1 MLRRASRLLAPILS
15 DLEHGRTPTHR
26 AVQRAHAYCRAAWSA
41 DDEAGDD
48 GSSSGEFP
56 IRLADVAFAP
66 PSGAPPTKG
75 PPRVQRTLGRHLHA
89 RERERFMETLVE
101 VGDDHELARGHSV
114 AGHCSGDWLH
124 ARLSDPRE
132 TMRSAEWVVSARLRF
147 GGLQDH
153 VITREIGRA
162 HV

>member
-1 MLRRASRLLAPILS
+1 MATWRVGRVAVFGMLRRASRLLAPILS

-41 DDEAGDD
+41 GDEAGDD

-89 RERERFMETLVE
+89 RERERFMEKLVE
-101 VGDDHELARGHSV
+101 VGGDHELA
-114 AGHCSGDWLH
+114 ALH
-124 ARLSDPRE
+124 GGTRWPGIAPAIGCMRACRTPARLCALPSG
-132 TMRSAEWVVSARLRF
+132 W
-147 GGLQDH
+147 
-153 VITREIGRA
+153 
-162 HV
+162 